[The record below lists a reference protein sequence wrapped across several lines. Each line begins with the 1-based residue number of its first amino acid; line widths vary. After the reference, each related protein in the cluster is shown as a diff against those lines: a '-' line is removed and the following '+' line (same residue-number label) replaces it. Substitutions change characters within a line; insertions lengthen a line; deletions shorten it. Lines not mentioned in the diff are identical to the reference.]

1 MSSVVIPMPKIHET
15 AIIHPNAVLGKNVE
29 IGPYAVIDEEVVIGD
44 NCKIGAHA
52 VIHKYTTVGKNC
64 KFFPGCSIGA
74 DPQDLKL
81 KTRKHRRLS
90 VMAVFFVNVLPSTEL
105 LVKEIKLLLV
115 IIY

>member
-64 KFFPGCSIGA
+64 KLFP
-74 DPQDLKL
+74 
-81 KTRKHRRLS
+81 
-90 VMAVFFVNVLPSTEL
+90 FFVNVLPSTEL

>member
-1 MSSVVIPMPKIHET
+1 MSSVVIPMPKFHET

-64 KFFPGCSIGA
+64 K
-74 DPQDLKL
+74 
-81 KTRKHRRLS
+81 T
-90 VMAVFFVNVLPSTEL
+90 
-105 LVKEIKLLLV
+105 
-115 IIY
+115 

>member
-64 KFFPGCSIGA
+64 KFFPGCSIG
-74 DPQDLKL
+74 
-81 KTRKHRRLS
+81 
-90 VMAVFFVNVLPSTEL
+90 FVNVLPSTEL

>member
-1 MSSVVIPMPKIHET
+1 MSPVVIPMPKIHET

-74 DPQDLKL
+74 DPQDLKFEDE
-81 KTRKHRRLS
+81 KTS
-90 VMAVFFVNVLPSTEL
+90 TVMAVFFVNVLPSTEL